1 MKKESERKWERMY
14 YNDNEM
20 SDRITV
26 NAVNT
31 YNTHREYCSTIYI
44 IISIEYGDIVIN
56 KQD

>member
-1 MKKESERKWERMY
+1 MY